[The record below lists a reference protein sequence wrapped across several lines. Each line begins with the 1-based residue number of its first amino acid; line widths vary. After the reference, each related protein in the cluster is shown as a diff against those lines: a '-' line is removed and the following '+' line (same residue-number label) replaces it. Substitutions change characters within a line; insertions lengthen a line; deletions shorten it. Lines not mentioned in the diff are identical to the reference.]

1 MRPAHRAEMRELR
14 SFLGQ
19 GLVVELLC
27 LVRVEAE
34 IELVL
39 PAEFETRLRKC
50 VVSDLRAGMPLGEVG
65 GMRRDLV
72 RHDTVLDVALVRQY
86 EVLLVR
92 HVTEHGRS
100 IATDHRRADRASDA

>member
-27 LVRVEAE
+27 LVRVEPE

-72 RHDTVLDVALVRQY
+72 RHDTVLEVVLVRQS
-86 EVLLVR
+86 EVLFGR
-92 HVTEHGRS
+92 DVTQTCR
-100 IATDHRRADRASDA
+100 TLTT